1 MKAITQIKYGSPA
14 DVLEVQGIDKPEI
27 KDDEVL
33 VEVRAAGI
41 HIGDWLVISG
51 LPYLVRLMGF
61 GILKP
66 KNLVPG
72 MEMAG
77 VVSSVGADVTQFK
90 QGDQVFGWCKG
101 AFAEYAAVS
110 EDALVLMPNNAT
122 FEQAAALPISGF
134 TGLQA
139 IRDRAKVQQVE
150 KVLVIGAAGGVGNYA
165 VQIAKSYG
173 AEVTGVCSTRSVE
186 LVHSIGA
193 DHVIDYTK
201 EEITES
207 GQQYDAIIDTAGN
220 RSLSQL
226 RSALTPKGKLVIVG
240 GTGGKWFMG
249 VGRSIRA
256 QMLSP
261 FISQSLGTFISKTTK
276 EDLIVLK
283 ELVESGQVT
292 PVIERTYALSDGAEA
307 VSQVGERH
315 SQGKLVITMSGA
327 E

>member
-1 MKAITQIKYGSPA
+1 MKAITQYKYGSPA
-14 DVLEVQGIDKPEI
+14 DVLELQDINRPEI
-27 KDDEVL
+27 KDDQVL
-33 VEVRAAGI
+33 VEVRAAGT

-51 LPYLVRLMGF
+51 LPYLIRLMGF

-66 KNLVPG
+66 KNRVPG

-77 VVSSVGADVTQFK
+77 VVKAVGADVTEFK
-90 QGDQVFGWCKG
+90 EGDEVFGWGKG

-110 EDALVLMPNNAT
+110 EDALVLMPQNAS

-134 TGLQA
+134 TALQA
-139 IRDRAKVQQVE
+139 IRDKAEVQQGQ
-150 KVLVIGAAGGVGNYA
+150 KVLVIGASGGVGTYA

-173 AEVTGVCSTRSVE
+173 AEVTGVSSTRNVE
-186 LVHSIGA
+186 LVRSIGA

-201 EEITES
+201 EEIAEN
-207 GQQYDAIIDTAGN
+207 GQHYDAIIDTAGN

-226 RSALTPKGKLVIVG
+226 RRALTPRGRLVIVG
-240 GTGGKWFMG
+240 GTGGRWFMG

-276 EDLIVLK
+276 EDLVVLK
-283 ELVESGQVT
+283 ELVESGKVT
-292 PVIERTYALSDGAEA
+292 PVIDRTYALSDGAEA
-307 VSQVGERH
+307 VSKVGERH
-315 SQGKLVITMSGA
+315 SQGKLVITM
-327 E
+327 